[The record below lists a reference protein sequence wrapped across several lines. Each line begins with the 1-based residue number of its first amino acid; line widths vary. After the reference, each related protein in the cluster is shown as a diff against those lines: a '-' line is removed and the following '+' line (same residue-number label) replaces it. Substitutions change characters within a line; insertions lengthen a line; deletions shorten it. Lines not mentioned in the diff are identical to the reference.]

1 MKKFTG
7 QFIIALIAVFNLN
20 LSHAYDVL
28 YQRKNNLFVEAT
40 PSRIISLMPS
50 ITEAICSLG
59 RCDKIIGVD
68 NYSNYPDQIKSVKHI
83 GSAMAPNLE
92 LILSL
97 KPDLV
102 VMSNN
107 PRVSRRLEQLGV
119 KVFVIDTVTQGDVH
133 RLFEK
138 LDEIFKTNEG
148 QRVWQSMNVT
158 IDEAADSLPKSV
170 HQLRVYFEV
179 STGPYAAGESSFIG
193 KTLTRLGVKNIVPKS
208 LGDFP
213 KLNPEFVVK
222 QNPDLII
229 VSDNRISDL
238 TQRPGWNQMSAI
250 RNQNICTLTPEQ
262 SDIVVRPGPRMGEG
276 AQIIAQCILNKGHN
290 P

>member
-1 MKKFTG
+1 
-7 QFIIALIAVFNLN
+7 
-20 LSHAYDVL
+20 
-28 YQRKNNLFVEAT
+28 
-40 PSRIISLMPS
+40 
-50 ITEAICSLG
+50 
-59 RCDKIIGVD
+59 
-68 NYSNYPDQIKSVKHI
+68 
-83 GSAMAPNLE
+83 MAPNLE
-92 LILSL
+92 LIVSL

-107 PRVSRRLEQLGV
+107 PRVSRRLEQLGL
-119 KVFVIDTVTQGDVH
+119 KVFVIDTVNHSDVH

-148 QRVWQSMNVT
+148 QRVWQSMNAS
-158 IDEAADSLPKSV
+158 IDQAADSLPKSAQ
-170 HQLRVYFEV
+170 QLRVYFEV

-193 KTLTRLGVKNIVPKS
+193 ETLTRLGVKNIVLKS

-238 TQRPGWNQMSAI
+238 TQRPGWGQMSAI
-250 RNQNICTLTPEQ
+250 RNQHVCTLTPEQ

-276 AQIIAQCILNKGHN
+276 AQIIAQCILNKGRS

>member
-1 MKKFTG
+1 MKKITG
-7 QFIIALIAVFNLN
+7 QFIIASIAVFISNLTYA
-20 LSHAYDVL
+20 HDVL
-28 YQRKNNLFVEAT
+28 DQRKNNLPLLAT
-40 PSRIISLMPS
+40 PSSIISLLPS

-68 NYSNYPDQIKSVKHI
+68 DYSNYPAQIKSVKHV

-92 LILSL
+92 LIVSL
-97 KPDLV
+97 KPDLI

-107 PRVSRRLEQLGV
+107 PRVSRRLEQLGM
-119 KVFVIDTVTQGDVH
+119 KVFVIDTVNHSDVH

-148 QRVWQSMNVT
+148 QRVWQSMNAS
-158 IDEAADSLPKSV
+158 IDQAADSLPKSAQ
-170 HQLRVYFEV
+170 QLRVYFEV

-193 KTLTRLGVKNIVPKS
+193 ETLTRLGVKNIVPKS

-238 TQRPGWNQMSAI
+238 TQRPGWGQMSAI
-250 RNQNICTLTPEQ
+250 RNQHVCTLTPEQ

-276 AQIIAQCILNKGHN
+276 AQIIAQCILNKGRS